1 MKKLFLILIIAAFA
15 FQMQAQR
22 LNNERE
28 NILIY
33 SDTTV
38 LNGGDTLTRLL
49 YGFLPMDRGND
60 NYVYE
65 YRKIYKLNSEVILVA
80 PMVYNATPQD
90 SVLLFGQYRTFGW
103 VYPQVVD
110 INETNWQTA
119 AWQTY
124 LQKLHNQ

>member
-1 MKKLFLILIIAAFA
+1 MLAAFGMTA
-15 FQMQAQR
+15 QAQTER
-22 LNNERE
+22 LFNKRE

-33 SDTTV
+33 SDTTA
-38 LNGGDTLTRLL
+38 LNGGDTLVRLL

-65 YRKIYKLNSEVILVA
+65 YQKIYKLNDDVILLV

-90 SVLLFGQYRTFGW
+90 SVLLFGQYRTFDW

-119 AWQTY
+119 SWQTF
-124 LQKLHNQ
+124 LQKINNQ